1 MHHAGNPHQKKEQ
14 ISIAIKS
21 FCTPAFSSDCLW
33 FVSCGWTIL
42 ITPTTGHQWIEAKLI
57 SNVTDH
63 WIKKHVKISIL
74 TLSTRLL
81 FSLQN
86 YSLLAKED
94 VSEQI
99 SECTYIVVPNWSYR
113 QLILFQSH
121 MFLLTKSQRL
131 IAVVNVLTSNS
142 NQWKFHCPSKLNCI
156 VAVLY
161 FLHLSTHLFKRRSI
175 DLIPVDNPWFHNII
189 ELQDITSN

>member
-1 MHHAGNPHQKKEQ
+1 MIARQVCTTSFVARQQLLKQNSLISTSGASQGHTDTKKSMHHAGNPHQKKEQ
-14 ISIAIKS
+14 ISIAIKVS
-21 FCTPAFSSDCLW
+21 VRQPSP
-33 FVSCGWTIL
+33 VSCGWTIL
-42 ITPTTGHQWIEAKLI
+42 LTSTTGHQWIEAKLI

-142 NQWKFHCPSKLNCI
+142 NQ
-156 VAVLY
+156 
-161 FLHLSTHLFKRRSI
+161 
-175 DLIPVDNPWFHNII
+175 
-189 ELQDITSN
+189 